1 MAAARKLRAC
11 GRRKFARNCRSSARV
26 CSFMQ
31 PARFRQAFTL
41 IELLVVIAIIAILAG
56 LLLPALA
63 RAKESAKRIAC
74 VNNLRQLGLSLVM
87 YLDDNES
94 KYMPHSSTNRWPA
107 SLRDSYSDLKLLRC
121 ASDAGLDSFGPM
133 TVTNAPNESDA
144 APRSFMIN
152 GWNDYYDA
160 HTGGNRFVP
169 MPETVIR
176 QPTDTIVF
184 GEKDYT
190 SYHYYM
196 DLSDNDY
203 IEQLDQSKHSTIVKK
218 RGGLGANGG
227 GGSNYAF
234 ADGSARFLKF
244 ERALK
249 PVNLWAVTDNIRNA
263 P

>member
-1 MAAARKLRAC
+1 MQTVNRK
-11 GRRKFARNCRSSARV
+11 N
-26 CSFMQ
+26 
-31 PARFRQAFTL
+31 AFTL

-87 YLDDNES
+87 YLDENES
-94 KYMPHSSTNRWPA
+94 RYMPHSSTNRWPS
-107 SLRDSYSDLKLLRC
+107 SLRDTYKDLKILRC
-121 ASDAGLDSFGPM
+121 ASDAGIDGFGPM
-133 TVTNAPNESDA
+133 TDTNAPNVSDA
-144 APRSFMIN
+144 SPRSYMIN
-152 GWNDYYDA
+152 GWNDYYDENQ
-160 HTGGNRFVP
+160 GGNRFVP
-169 MPETVIR
+169 MPETIIS
-176 QPTDTIVF
+176 QPTDTIIF

-190 SYHYYM
+190 SRHYYM

-203 IEQLDQSKHSTIVKK
+203 IEQLDQSKHSTITKK
-218 RGGLGANGG
+218 RGGLGDNGG

-244 ERALK
+244 ERALH
-249 PVNLWAVTDNIRNA
+249 PINMWAVMPDVRTA